1 MDPMLMEIPDEFETE
16 RLTIRVPR
24 AGDGPDVNAA
34 IMRSLETLQP
44 WMPWA
49 KEAPSVEESES
60 RCRMARAK
68 FLLREDITLRLYLKG
83 TRTVI
88 GSSGLHFIDWSV
100 PKFEI
105 GYWVGKSF
113 EGHGYA
119 TEAVRGIAAYALD
132 RLGAQRL
139 EILVDERNVRSCR
152 IPERC
157 GFMFECLRHNLKR
170 DHHGQLCNMRAY
182 ARFPA

>member
-1 MDPMLMEIPDEFETE
+1 MDPMLIEIPDELETE

-34 IMRSLETLQP
+34 IMRSLDTLQP

-49 KEAPSVEESES
+49 KEPPSVEESES
-60 RCRMARAK
+60 RCRKARAK

-83 TRTVI
+83 TRTVV
-88 GSSGLHFIDWSV
+88 GSSGLHSIDWSV
-100 PKFEI
+100 PKFEL

-113 EGHGYA
+113 EGQGYA
-119 TEAVRGIAAYALD
+119 TEAVRGIATFALE
-132 RLGAQRL
+132 RLSAQRL
-139 EILVDERNVRSCR
+139 EILVDERNERSRR

-157 GFMFECLRHNLKR
+157 GFVFEGFRRNLRR
-170 DHHGQLCNMRAY
+170 DHHDHLCNMRAY
-182 ARFPA
+182 VRFPA